1 MSINFTAPPTVA
13 NFMLSQAFFR
23 IIMGPV
29 GSGKT
34 TGCLM
39 EILRRAI
46 EQKRGPDG
54 VRRTRWVITRQTL
67 IQMRMT
73 VLADL
78 LTWFR
83 QIATY
88 KVSEQLI
95 TLSFADVHCEI
106 YLIPLEEEDDQR
118 RLLSM
123 QLTGCMI
130 NECIEI
136 SPDFVS
142 AIAGR
147 CGRFPSKADGGPTWH
162 GIIADTNCP
171 VIGSDW
177 WKLFEEEPPF
187 DWQLFHQPSGLSAE
201 AENVENLPPGYYD
214 RLAKNPNTAWVQRYV
229 LSEYGEDPSGSAVF
243 GKSFKRSFH
252 TVDHLEPVL
261 GFPILIGQD
270 FGRAPCSL
278 FVQPDHLGR
287 LLVLEE
293 VVAEDMGL
301 ETHVG
306 RNLKPA
312 LYQERYFGK
321 LFAAVGDPSGVSKG
335 HMLEEN
341 SFDVLRRLGIP
352 AFPAPTNNID
362 PRIGAVETLLL
373 QQRDGGP
380 AIVIDRSR
388 CPMLVRALNGAYR
401 YGKTKQGV
409 VKPLPEK
416 LHPWSDLADCLQYAC
431 LVYNSG
437 LINMIAKRI
446 KPKMKAPRER
456 PSAAGWT

>member
-1 MSINFTAPPTVA
+1 MSITYTAPKTCSE
-13 NFMLSQAFFR
+13 FMLSDGFVR

-29 GSGKT
+29 GSGKST
-34 TGCLM
+34 ACLM

-46 EQKRGPDG
+46 EQRKGPDG

-73 VLADL
+73 ILADML
-78 LTWFR
+78 SWFR
-83 QIATY
+83 AIATY
-88 KVSEQLI
+88 KVSEQLV

-106 YLIPLEEEDDQR
+106 YLIPLEEEEDQR
-118 RLLSM
+118 RLLST
-123 QLTGCMI
+123 QLTGCFI
-130 NECIEI
+130 NEAIEI

-177 WKLFEEEPPF
+177 WKLFEEDRPF
-187 DWQLFHQPSGLSAE
+187 DWQLFHQPSGLSVE
-201 AENVENLPPGYYD
+201 AENVENLPVGYYD
-214 RLAKNPNTAWVQRYV
+214 RLAKNPNKAWVQRYV
-229 LSEYGEDPSGSAVF
+229 FSEYGEDPSGSAVF

-252 TVDHLEPVL
+252 TVDHLEPVS

-278 FVQPDHLGR
+278 LVQPDHLGR

-293 VVAEDMGL
+293 VVAEDIGL

-306 RNLKPA
+306 RSLKPA
-312 LYQERYFGK
+312 LYQERYLGK
-321 LFAAVGDPSGVSKG
+321 SFAAVGDPSGVSKG
-335 HMLEEN
+335 HMLEET

-352 AFPAPTNNID
+352 AFQAPTNNID
-362 PRIGAVETLLL
+362 PRLGAVETLLL

-380 AIVIDRSR
+380 ALVIDRER
-388 CPMLVRALNGAYR
+388 CPMLVRAMNGAYR

-416 LHPWSDLADCLQYAC
+416 LHPWSDLCDCLQYAC

-437 LINMIAKRI
+437 MVNLIAKKIRPRI
-446 KPKMKAPRER
+446 NKPREQM
-456 PSAAGWT
+456 SSAGWT

>member
-1 MSINFTAPPTVA
+1 
-13 NFMLSQAFFR
+13 
-23 IIMGPV
+23 
-29 GSGKT
+29 
-34 TGCLM
+34 M

-46 EQKRGPDG
+46 EQQKGPDG
-54 VRRTRWVITRQTL
+54 IRRTRWVITRQTL

-73 VLADL
+73 ILADL
-78 LTWFR
+78 LSWFR

-95 TLSFADVHCEI
+95 TLSFADVFCEI
-106 YLIPLEEEDDQR
+106 YLIPLEEEEDQR
-118 RLLSM
+118 RLLST
-123 QLTGCMI
+123 QITGCFI
-130 NECIEI
+130 NEAIEI

-147 CGRFPSKADGGPTWH
+147 CGRFPSKADGGPSWH

-177 WKLFEEEPPF
+177 WKLFEEDRPF
-187 DWQLFHQPSGLSAE
+187 DWQLFHQPSGLSVE
-201 AENVENLPPGYYD
+201 AENVENLPVGYYD
-214 RLAKNPNTAWVQRYV
+214 RLAKNPNKAWVQRYV
-229 LSEYGEDPSGSAVF
+229 FSEYGEDPSGSAVF

-252 TVDHLEPVL
+252 TVDHLEPVS

-278 FVQPDHLGR
+278 LVQPDHLGR

-293 VVAEDMGL
+293 VVAEDIGL

-306 RNLKPA
+306 RSLKPA
-312 LYQERYFGK
+312 LYQERYLGK
-321 LFAAVGDPSGVSKG
+321 SFAAVGDPSGVSKG
-335 HMLEEN
+335 HMLEET

-352 AFPAPTNNID
+352 AFQAPTNNID
-362 PRIGAVETLLL
+362 PRLGAVETLLL

-380 AIVIDRSR
+380 ALVIDRER
-388 CPMLVRALNGAYR
+388 CPMLVRAMNGAYR

-437 LINMIAKRI
+437 MVNMIAKKIRPRVA
-446 KPKMKAPRER
+446 KPREQV
-456 PSAAGWT
+456 SSAGWT

>member
-1 MSINFTAPPTVA
+1 MSITYTAPKTCA
-13 NFMLSQAFFR
+13 EFMLSDGFVR

-29 GSGKT
+29 GSGKST
-34 TGCLM
+34 ACLM

-46 EQKRGPDG
+46 EQRKGPDG

-73 VLADL
+73 ILADML
-78 LTWFR
+78 SWFR
-83 QIATY
+83 AIATY
-88 KVSEQLI
+88 KVSEQLV

-106 YLIPLEEEDDQR
+106 YLIPLEEEEDQR
-118 RLLSM
+118 RLLST
-123 QLTGCMI
+123 QLTGCFI
-130 NECIEI
+130 NEAIEI

-147 CGRFPSKADGGPTWH
+147 CGRFPSKADGGPSWH

-177 WKLFEEEPPF
+177 WKLFEEDRPF
-187 DWQLFHQPSGLSAE
+187 DWQLFHQPSGLSVE
-201 AENVENLPPGYYD
+201 AENVENLPVGYYD
-214 RLAKNPNTAWVQRYV
+214 RLAKNPNKAWVQRYV
-229 LSEYGEDPSGSAVF
+229 FSEYGEDPSGSAVF

-252 TVDHLEPVL
+252 TVDHLEPVS

-278 FVQPDHLGR
+278 LVQPDHLGR

-293 VVAEDMGL
+293 VVAEDIGL

-306 RNLKPA
+306 RSLKPA
-312 LYQERYFGK
+312 LYQERYLGK
-321 LFAAVGDPSGVSKG
+321 SFAAVGDPSGVSKG
-335 HMLEEN
+335 HMLEET

-352 AFPAPTNNID
+352 AFQAPTNNID
-362 PRIGAVETLLL
+362 PRLGAVETLLL

-380 AIVIDRSR
+380 ALVIDRER
-388 CPMLVRALNGAYR
+388 CPMLVRAMNGAYR

-437 LINMIAKRI
+437 MVNMIAKKIRPRVV
-446 KPKMKAPRER
+446 KPRE
-456 PSAAGWT
+456 PLSSAGWT

>member
-1 MSINFTAPPTVA
+1 MSIEYTAPPTVA
-13 NFMLSQAFFR
+13 EFMMSDAFFR

-34 TGCLM
+34 TGALM

-46 EQKRGPDG
+46 EQRKGLDG
-54 VRRTRWVITRQTL
+54 IRRTRWVVTRQTL
-67 IQMRMT
+67 SQMKMT

-88 KVSEQLI
+88 KVSEQLV

-106 YLIPLEEEDDQR
+106 YLIPLEEEKDQQ

-123 QLTGCMI
+123 QLTGVMM
-130 NECIEI
+130 NEAIEI

-147 CGRFPSKADGGPTWH
+147 VGRFPSKAEGGPTWH

-177 WKLFEEEPPF
+177 WKLLEEERPF

-201 AENVENLPPGYYD
+201 AENIENLPAGYYD

-252 TVDHLEPVL
+252 TVEDIEPVN
-261 GFPILIGQD
+261 GFPLIVGQD
-270 FGRAPCSL
+270 FGRSPCSL
-278 FVQPDHLGR
+278 ICQPDHLGR

-293 VVAEDMGL
+293 VVAEDIGL

-312 LYQERYFGK
+312 LYQDRYLGK
-321 LFAAVGDPSGVSKG
+321 MFAAVGDPSGIAKG
-335 HMLEEN
+335 HMLEET

-352 AFPAPTNNID
+352 AFPATTNNID
-362 PRIGAVETLLL
+362 PRLGAVETLLL

-380 AIVIDRSR
+380 AIVIDRTR

-401 YGKTKQGV
+401 FGKTKQGV

-416 LHPWSDLADCLQYAC
+416 SHPWSDLADCLQYVC
-431 LVYNSG
+431 LVTNSG
-437 LINMIAKRI
+437 LVSAIAKRI
-446 KPKMKAPRER
+446 RPRVRVER
-456 PSAAGWT
+456 EKLSSAGWT